1 MRRAEIPG
9 REDHCGFK
17 SRLRHFYRSDGNGIR
32 TCLKSRVLRVRIPS
46 PVLTQISADMQTE
59 LKQAVCKTVAFG
71 PCGFKSLS
79 ADLYAAVPQ
88 WWRSCLEG
96 FWSVIPACGFDPRLW
111 RYTGMCANRAGSLSR
126 KQVIRKGLG
135 VRIPPSPLLS
145 RSGRIG
151 KCTCLLSRGR
161 LIRHPGSGP
170 GSGVLNDAAAGGF
183 AS

>member
-1 MRRAEIPG
+1 
-9 REDHCGFK
+9 
-17 SRLRHFYRSDGNGIR
+17 
-32 TCLKSRVLRVRIPS
+32 
-46 PVLTQISADMQTE
+46 MQTE
-59 LKQAVCKTVAFG
+59 LKQAVCKTVALG

-161 LIRHPGSGP
+161 LFRHPGSGP
-170 GSGVLNDAAAGGF
+170 GSGALNDVRGYVGRLRRLWPCSLGRLRRLWPCSLGRLRRLWPY
-183 AS
+183 ASFLVHHFINIGM